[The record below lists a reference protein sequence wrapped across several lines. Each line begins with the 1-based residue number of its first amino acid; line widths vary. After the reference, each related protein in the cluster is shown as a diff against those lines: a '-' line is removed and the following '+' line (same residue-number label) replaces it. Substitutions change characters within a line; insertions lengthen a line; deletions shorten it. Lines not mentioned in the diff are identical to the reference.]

1 MLKLVWAES
10 GFSAGITVQVWVPG
24 PMVLAEEDLQEG
36 IVQDLSV
43 GNTH

>member
-1 MLKLVWAES
+1 MLKLVLAES

-24 PMVLAEEDLQEG
+24 PVVLAEEDLPQD
-36 IVQDLSV
+36 ILQDLSV